1 MKRRNKQPRKY
12 SHKALKPIL
21 ELKQKYPDGIND
33 VNDLSDEQS
42 AWIQIKVQQFR
53 ECIKKVDFVCKPVW
67 WESMRLT
74 RNKIAHQEENLS
86 PEKLLSVIST
96 VSKKLEKIEHDLNQ
110 NIKRYKQETKKKR
123 KFENFSSVEFGS
135 TEDKKQLVDAM
146 EDYINPSAPEDVKI
160 DFPENKYSHLAEQIL
175 KEVLNK
181 KDYKSYVLMHDGIA
195 ENIQTDIL
203 EWLEKTHTFLKNED
217 PFKEEAI
224 FIEKQK
230 RLSAEDLASDLSA
243 EKSKIEYHYKRLPS
257 ISESKRGNIE
267 KSYLDF
273 DFYKKIYTAEKR
285 IETETNE
292 KGVQIEF
299 VKWNSEE
306 KLEILKRNF
315 ISDLEK
321 NLILRKNKWEL
332 EQIETMRKSFLESL
346 YSKIDN
352 FRRIESLLAPFIK
365 NLGRLWDLSE
375 GYFETSGFEVLETF
389 ADLLEKD
396 KSLQELAEL
405 LGKQSRSQ
413 SIFEKELR
421 DKVVLQPNWQPKRAY
436 RGEINGL
443 KYSNDISAALPSEL
457 SLMNNPALNKLFQLK
472 FAQKQL
478 LSYDYQIQE
487 ESSIESKEKEE
498 VEIEKKEKKGPIIIC
513 VDTSGS
519 MNGTPENIAKT
530 ITFALSKIAI
540 EEDRKCYVISFST
553 GIQTLD
559 LSDFSGNPIN
569 KLVRFLKMSFNGG
582 TDAEPAL
589 NQALKMLSE
598 NKWKNADVLMI
609 SDFVMQS
616 LNREL
621 IERIESEQ
629 KKNTVFYSLTIGN
642 SGNKGTITCFNHNW
656 FYDMNNPQAGR
667 HLAEQLNELRKRDV
681 PNCEDRAE
689 LEKL

>member
-1 MKRRNKQPRKY
+1 MKRKNRHSRKY

-33 VNDLSDEQS
+33 INDLSEEQS

-53 ECIKKVDFVCKPVW
+53 ECIKKVDFACKPVW

-86 PEKLLSVIST
+86 PEELSSLIST
-96 VSKKLEKIEHDLNQ
+96 VSENLEKIENDLNQ
-110 NIKRYKQETKKKR
+110 NIKRYKQESKAKR
-123 KFENFSSVEFGS
+123 KFENFSSMEFGT
-135 TEDKKQLVDAM
+135 TEDRKQFIDAM

-160 DFPENKYSHLAEQIL
+160 DFPKNKYSLLAEQIL
-175 KEVLNK
+175 KEFLNK
-181 KDYKSYVLMHDGIA
+181 KDYKSYVSTHDGIA

-203 EWLEKTHTFLKNED
+203 EWLEKMHKFLKKED

-230 RLSAEDLASDLSA
+230 RLSAVDFALDLSN

-267 KSYLDF
+267 KSSVDF
-273 DFYKKIYTAEKR
+273 DFYKKVCAAEKR
-285 IETETNE
+285 IETKTNE
-292 KGVQIEF
+292 KGTQIE
-299 VKWNSEE
+299 VLKWNSEE

-321 NLILRKNKWEL
+321 NFIDRKNKWEL
-332 EQIETMRKSFLESL
+332 EQIEAKRKEFLDSL
-346 YSKIDN
+346 YLKIDN
-352 FRRIESLLAPFIK
+352 FIRIESVLVPFIK

-375 GYFETSGFEVLETF
+375 GYFETSGFEILGTF
-389 ADLLEKD
+389 AELLEKD
-396 KSLQELAEL
+396 ESLQELAEL

-413 SIFEKELR
+413 SIFEKEMR
-421 DKVVLQPNWQPKRAY
+421 EKVVLHSNWQPKKAY

-457 SLMNNPALNKLFQLK
+457 SLMKNPALNKLFQLK

-487 ESSIESKEKEE
+487 ESDVESKEKEE
-498 VEIEKKEKKGPIIIC
+498 VETEKKEKKGPIIIC

-553 GIQTLD
+553 DIQTLD
-559 LSDFSGNPIN
+559 LSDFSDNPVG
-569 KLVRFLKMSFNGG
+569 KLVQFLRMSFNGG
-582 TDAEPAL
+582 TDAVPAL
-589 NQALKMLSE
+589 NQALKILSE
-598 NKWKNADVLMI
+598 NKWKDADVLMI

-616 LNREL
+616 LDKEL
-621 IERIESEQ
+621 ADKIESE
-629 KKNTVFYSLTIGN
+629 KEKNTVFYSLTIGN
-642 SGNKGTITCFNHNW
+642 SGNKETIQCFNHNW
-656 FYDMNNPQAGR
+656 FYDMNNPQAAR
-667 HLAEQLNELRKRDV
+667 HLAEQLNEVRKH
-681 PNCEDRAE
+681 NTSETEDKSE
-689 LEKL
+689 L

>member
-1 MKRRNKQPRKY
+1 MKRKNKQSRKY

-21 ELKQKYPDGIND
+21 ELKQKYPNGIND
-33 VNDLSDEQS
+33 INDLSEEQV

-53 ECIKKVDFVCKPVW
+53 ECIKKVDFACKPVW

-74 RNKIAHQEENLS
+74 RNKIAHQEENLP
-86 PEKLLSVIST
+86 PEELSSLIST
-96 VSKKLEKIEHDLNQ
+96 VSENLEKIENDLNQ
-110 NIKRYKQETKKKR
+110 NIKRYKQESKVKR
-123 KFENFSSVEFGS
+123 KFENFSSMEFGS

-146 EDYINPSAPEDVKI
+146 EDYISPSAPEDVKI
-160 DFPENKYSHLAEQIL
+160 DFPENKYSLLAEQIL
-175 KEVLNK
+175 KEFLNK
-181 KDYKSYVLMHDGIA
+181 KDYKSYVSTHDGIA
-195 ENIQTDIL
+195 ESIQTDIL
-203 EWLEKTHTFLKNED
+203 EWLEKTHAFLKKED
-217 PFKEEAI
+217 PFKDEAI

-230 RLSAEDLASDLSA
+230 RLSAEDFALDLSN

-267 KSYLDF
+267 KSSVDF
-273 DFYKKIYTAEKR
+273 DFYKKVCVAEKR
-285 IETETNE
+285 TETKTNE
-292 KGVQIEF
+292 KGTQIEV

-306 KLEILKRNF
+306 KLETLKRNF

-321 NLILRKNKWEL
+321 NFIDRKNKWEL
-332 EQIETMRKSFLESL
+332 EQIEAKRKEVLDSL

-352 FRRIESLLAPFIK
+352 FIRIEFVLSPFIK

-375 GYFETSGFEVLETF
+375 GYFETSGFEILGTF
-389 ADLLEKD
+389 AKLLEKD
-396 KSLQELAEL
+396 ESLQELAEL

-413 SIFEKELR
+413 SIFEKEMR
-421 DKVVLQPNWQPKRAY
+421 EKVVLHSNWQPKKAY

-457 SLMNNPALNKLFQLK
+457 SLMKNPALNKLFQLK

-487 ESSIESKEKEE
+487 ESDVESKEKEE
-498 VEIEKKEKKGPIIIC
+498 VETEKKEKKGPIIIC

-553 GIQTLD
+553 DIQTLD
-559 LSDFSGNPIN
+559 LSDFSDKPVG
-569 KLVRFLKMSFNGG
+569 KLVQFLRMSFNGG
-582 TDAEPAL
+582 TDAVPAL

-598 NKWKNADVLMI
+598 NKWKDADVLMI

-616 LNREL
+616 LDKEL
-621 IERIESEQ
+621 ADKIESE
-629 KKNTVFYSLTIGN
+629 KEKNTVFYSLTIGN
-642 SGNKGTITCFNHNW
+642 SGNKETIQCFNHNW
-656 FYDMNNPQAGR
+656 FYDMNNPQAAR
-667 HLAEQLNELRKRDV
+667 HLAEQLNEVRKH
-681 PNCEDRAE
+681 NTSETEDKSE
-689 LEKL
+689 L

>member
-1 MKRRNKQPRKY
+1 MKRKNRHSRKY
-12 SHKALKPIL
+12 SHKALKPIS

-33 VNDLSDEQS
+33 INDLSEEQV

-53 ECIKKVDFVCKPVW
+53 ECIKKVDFACKPIW

-86 PEKLLSVIST
+86 QEELSSLIST
-96 VSKKLEKIEHDLNQ
+96 VSKNLEKIENDLNQ
-110 NIKRYKQETKKKR
+110 NIKRYKQESKIKR
-123 KFENFSSVEFGS
+123 KFENFSSIKFGS

-160 DFPENKYSHLAEQIL
+160 DFPKNKYSLLSEQIL
-175 KEVLNK
+175 KELLNK
-181 KDYKSYVLMHDGIA
+181 KDYKSYVSTHDGIA

-203 EWLEKTHTFLKNED
+203 EWLEKTHKFLKKED

-230 RLSAEDLASDLSA
+230 RLSSEDLASDLSN
-243 EKSKIEYHYKRLPS
+243 EKSKIEYHYKRLSS
-257 ISESKRGNIE
+257 ISESKRGDIE
-267 KSYLDF
+267 KSSVDF
-273 DFYKKIYTAEKR
+273 DFYKKVCAAEKR

-292 KGVQIEF
+292 KGTQIE
-299 VKWNSEE
+299 VLKWNSDE

-321 NLILRKNKWEL
+321 NFIDRKNKWEL
-332 EQIETMRKSFLESL
+332 EQIEAKRKEFLDSL

-352 FRRIESLLAPFIK
+352 FIRIESVLVPFIK

-375 GYFETSGFEVLETF
+375 GYFETSGFEILGTF
-389 ADLLEKD
+389 AELLEKD
-396 KSLQELAEL
+396 ESLQELSEL

-413 SIFEKELR
+413 SIFEKEMR
-421 DKVVLQPNWQPKRAY
+421 EKVALHSNWQPKKAY

-443 KYSNDISAALPSEL
+443 KYSNDISVALPSEL
-457 SLMNNPALNKLFQLK
+457 SLMKNPALNKLFQLK

-487 ESSIESKEKEE
+487 ESDVESKEKEE
-498 VEIEKKEKKGPIIIC
+498 VEIEKKEKKGPIIVC

-553 GIQTLD
+553 DIQTLD
-559 LSDFSGNPIN
+559 LSDFSSNPIG
-569 KLVRFLKMSFNGG
+569 KLVQFLRMSFNGG
-582 TDAEPAL
+582 TDAVPAL

-598 NKWKNADVLMI
+598 NEWKNADVLMI

-616 LNREL
+616 LDKEL
-621 IERIESEQ
+621 ADKIESEK

-642 SGNKGTITCFNHNW
+642 SGNKETIQCFNHNW
-656 FYDMNNPQAGR
+656 FYDMNNPQAAR
-667 HLAEQLNELRKRDV
+667 HLAEQLNEVRKH
-681 PNCEDRAE
+681 NTSETEDKSE
-689 LEKL
+689 L

>member
-1 MKRRNKQPRKY
+1 MKRKNNRSRKY

-21 ELKQKYPDGIND
+21 ELKQKYPDGINGI
-33 VNDLSDEQS
+33 NDLSEEQS
-42 AWIQIKVQQFR
+42 AWILMKVQQFR

-86 PEKLLSVIST
+86 LEELASVIST
-96 VSKKLEKIEHDLNQ
+96 VSKNLEKIEHDLNQ
-110 NIKRYKQETKKKR
+110 NIKRYKQESKVKR
-123 KFENFSSVEFGS
+123 KFENFSSMEFGS

-146 EDYINPSAPEDVKI
+146 EDYISPSVPEDVKI
-160 DFPENKYSHLAEQIL
+160 DFPENEYSILAEQIL

-181 KDYKSYVLMHDGIA
+181 KDYKSYVSTHDGIA

-203 EWLEKTHTFLKNED
+203 EWLEKTHAFLKKED
-217 PFKEEAI
+217 PFKDEAI

-230 RLSAEDLASDLSA
+230 RLSAEDLASDLSN

-257 ISESKRGNIE
+257 ISESKRGNLE
-267 KSYLDF
+267 KISLDF
-273 DFYKKIYTAEKR
+273 DFYKKVCSAEKR

-292 KGVQIEF
+292 KGVQIEI

-306 KLEILKRNF
+306 KLETLKRNF

-321 NLILRKNKWEL
+321 NFIDRKNKWEL
-332 EQIETMRKSFLESL
+332 EQIEAKRKEFLDSL

-352 FRRIESLLAPFIK
+352 FIRIESVLSPFIK

-375 GYFETSGFEVLETF
+375 GYFETSGFEVLGTF
-389 ADLLEKD
+389 AELLEKD
-396 KSLQELAEL
+396 ESLQELAEL

-413 SIFEKELR
+413 SIFEKEMR
-421 DKVVLQPNWQPKRAY
+421 EKVALHSNWQAKRAY

-457 SLMNNPALNKLFQLK
+457 SLMKNPALNKLFQLK

-487 ESSIESKEKEE
+487 ESDVESKEKEE
-498 VEIEKKEKKGPIIIC
+498 VEIEKKEKKGPVIIC

-553 GIQTLD
+553 AIQTLD
-559 LSDFSGNPIN
+559 LSDFSGNPLG
-569 KLVRFLKMSFNGG
+569 KLVQFLKMSFNGG
-582 TDAEPAL
+582 TDAKSAL

-598 NKWKNADVLMI
+598 NEWKNADVLMI
-609 SDFVMQS
+609 SDFVMQA
-616 LNREL
+616 LNKEL
-621 IERIESEQ
+621 ADKIETEK
-629 KKNTVFYSLTIGN
+629 KKNTVFYSLTIGD
-642 SGNKGTITCFNHNW
+642 SGNKETIQCFNHNW
-656 FYDMNNPQAGR
+656 FYDMNSPQAGR
-667 HLAEQLNELRKRDV
+667 HLAEQLNEVIKHNSSEIETGL
-681 PNCEDRAE
+681 N
-689 LEKL
+689 

>member
-1 MKRRNKQPRKY
+1 MKRKNNRSRKY

-21 ELKQKYPDGIND
+21 ELKQKYPDGINGI
-33 VNDLSDEQS
+33 NDLSEEQS
-42 AWIQIKVQQFR
+42 AWILMKVQQFR

-86 PEKLLSVIST
+86 LEELASVIST
-96 VSKKLEKIEHDLNQ
+96 VSKNLEKIEHDLNQ
-110 NIKRYKQETKKKR
+110 NIKRYKQESKVKR
-123 KFENFSSVEFGS
+123 KFENFSSMEFGS

-146 EDYINPSAPEDVKI
+146 EDYISPSAPEDVKI
-160 DFPENKYSHLAEQIL
+160 DFPENEYSILAEQIL

-181 KDYKSYVLMHDGIA
+181 KDYKSYVSTHDGIA

-203 EWLEKTHTFLKNED
+203 EWLEKTHAFLKKED
-217 PFKEEAI
+217 PFKDEAI

-230 RLSAEDLASDLSA
+230 RLSAEDLASDLSN

-257 ISESKRGNIE
+257 ISESKRGNLE
-267 KSYLDF
+267 KISLDF
-273 DFYKKIYTAEKR
+273 DFYKKVCSAEKR

-292 KGVQIEF
+292 KGVQIEI

-306 KLEILKRNF
+306 KLETLKRNF

-321 NLILRKNKWEL
+321 NFIDRKNKWEL
-332 EQIETMRKSFLESL
+332 EQIEAKRKEFLDSL

-352 FRRIESLLAPFIK
+352 FIRIESVLSPFIK

-375 GYFETSGFEVLETF
+375 GYFETSGFGVLGTF
-389 ADLLEKD
+389 AELLEKD
-396 KSLQELAEL
+396 ESLQELAEL

-413 SIFEKELR
+413 SIFEKEMR
-421 DKVVLQPNWQPKRAY
+421 EKVALHSNWQAKRAY

-443 KYSNDISAALPSEL
+443 KYSNDISAVLPSEL
-457 SLMNNPALNKLFQLK
+457 SLMKNPALNKLFQLK

-487 ESSIESKEKEE
+487 ESDVESKEKEE
-498 VEIEKKEKKGPIIIC
+498 VEIEKKEKKGPVIIC

-530 ITFALSKIAI
+530 VTFALSKIAI

-553 GIQTLD
+553 AIQTLD
-559 LSDFSGNPIN
+559 LSDFSGNPLG
-569 KLVRFLKMSFNGG
+569 KLVQFLKMSFNGG
-582 TDAEPAL
+582 TDAKSAL

-598 NKWKNADVLMI
+598 NEWKNADVLMI
-609 SDFVMQS
+609 SDFVMQA
-616 LNREL
+616 LNKEL
-621 IERIESEQ
+621 ADKIETEK
-629 KKNTVFYSLTIGN
+629 KKNTVFYSLTIGD
-642 SGNKGTITCFNHNW
+642 SGNKETIQCFNHNW
-656 FYDMNNPQAGR
+656 FYDMNSPQAGR
-667 HLAEQLNELRKRDV
+667 HLAEQLNEVIKHNSSESETGL
-681 PNCEDRAE
+681 N
-689 LEKL
+689 